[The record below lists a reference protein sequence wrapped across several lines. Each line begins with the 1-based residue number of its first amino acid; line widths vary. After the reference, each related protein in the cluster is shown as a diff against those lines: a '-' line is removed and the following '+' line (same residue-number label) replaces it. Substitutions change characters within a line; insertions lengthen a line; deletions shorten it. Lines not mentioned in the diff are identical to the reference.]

1 MSELQADMA
10 LKFLTAF
17 SVLLSCFSVYVS
29 FMAGRKQ

>member
-1 MSELQADMA
+1 MSELQAHMA

-29 FMAGRKQ
+29 FMAGRKK